1 MEYIKRFDAFGVPL
15 QPFLLRNPQLNGC
28 SDKWPKTQQIFGQ
41 KYSDKY
47 QTYCGA
53 TVTLIIVALLLL
65 FMIARIQLIL
75 TGIPL
80 SYYTLTEASSKAKI
94 DANLFK
100 IGLYDR
106 ISESLIPIDKYNDT
120 YGTF

>member
-1 MEYIKRFDAFGVPL
+1 M
-15 QPFLLRNPQLNGC
+15 
-28 SDKWPKTQQIFGQ
+28 
-41 KYSDKY
+41 
-47 QTYCGA
+47 
-53 TVTLIIVALLLL
+53 IIVALLLL
-65 FMIARIQLIL
+65 FTIARIQLIL

-80 SYYTLTEASSKAKI
+80 SYYTLAEESFKAKI

-120 YGTF
+120 YGTFQITD